1 MKSAWLIPL
10 FWLTACQTGP
20 SYIPPVHQLP
30 GAAIGSIFENARYAA
45 RRDKV
50 KASIAPHLD
59 LILSEA
65 ERGGGPTMDMS
76 CGVAK
81 VSPLKC
87 AELARQISQDA
98 DIYKAGSVDER
109 LEKLTVAF
117 MVHGD

>member
-1 MKSAWLIPL
+1 
-10 FWLTACQTGP
+10 
-20 SYIPPVHQLP
+20 
-30 GAAIGSIFENARYAA
+30 
-45 RRDKV
+45 
-50 KASIAPHLD
+50 
-59 LILSEA
+59 
-65 ERGGGPTMDMS
+65 MDMS